1 MRRTPPQFYCT
12 RPSASGDNF
21 PFLYFCGLGTAVCRA
36 DAHIGLAEQT
46 AFTKI
51 CGEFAVSQRAD
62 RVVGPY
68 AAVFQS
74 AVSRRG
80 GRLCPP
86 YPVGADDSV
95 RPQKYTNF
103 TEIFGEFTQ
112 SKAPLGLKGP
122 IGVGMLARSA

>member
-1 MRRTPPQFYCT
+1 MPTSGWQNRPLLRKSTANSQLPNGPTESSAPTPQF
-12 RPSASGDNF
+12 SS
-21 PFLYFCGLGTAVCRA
+21 
-36 DAHIGLAEQT
+36 
-46 AFTKI
+46 
-51 CGEFAVSQRAD
+51 
-62 RVVGPY
+62 
-68 AAVFQS
+68 
-74 AVSRRG
+74 
-80 GRLCPP
+80 PP

>member
-1 MRRTPPQFYCT
+1 M
-12 RPSASGDNF
+12 RPSGSGGDF
-21 PFLYFCGLGTAVCRA
+21 PFLDLCGPGTAVCRA
-36 DAHIGLAEQT
+36 DAHIRLAEQT

-51 CGEFAVSQRAD
+51 YGEFAASQR
-62 RVVGPY
+62 
-68 AAVFQS
+68 
-74 AVSRRG
+74 
-80 GRLCPP
+80 
-86 YPVGADDSV
+86 ADDSV